1 MCCALFNRAHPF
13 WHPKQEQEP
22 LLSIFLKLPA
32 SHLFD
37 EVSRSG
43 NLKDNAVHFHQQ
55 SETKSFQSKGKY
67 YFLAV
72 FALTLP
78 LFDFTSSEM
87 DLAADILASP
97 LRY

>member
-1 MCCALFNRAHPF
+1 MHYSIARILFGIPN
-13 WHPKQEQEP
+13 QQEP

-37 EVSRSG
+37 EVSHSG
-43 NLKDNAVHFHQQ
+43 NLKANAVHFHQQ
-55 SETKSFQSKGKY
+55 SEIESFQSKGKY
-67 YFLAV
+67 YFLAA
-72 FALTLP
+72 FAFTLP
-78 LFDFTSSEM
+78 PFDFTSSEM